1 MSKKIICII
10 TILCTLLVLGGCS
23 NKEEKDVKTTKV
35 TLNTIDD
42 DEKNQDE
49 EIKEVPNINK
59 TIVIDPGHSS
69 VGDFEKEPIS
79 PGSDKLKYKDVL
91 GAKGAYTNIYEN
103 ETTVSIGKLLRDIL
117 AEKGYNVI
125 MTKED
130 VEDSIS
136 NVERAKVG
144 NDNNA
149 DLVIRIHAD
158 SAESSSAKGASVLVP
173 AKNQHTEDIYE
184 TSAVYGEKL
193 INNYI
198 KELNIHNRGV
208 IERDDMTGFNW
219 SDVPVVLIEM
229 GFLSNKEDDNFISD
243 VSNHEKIANAIANGI
258 DNCFRE

>member
-42 DEKNQDE
+42 DK
-49 EIKEVPNINK
+49 K

-69 VGDFEKEPIS
+69 VGDFEKEPMA

-130 VEDSIS
+130 IEDSIS

-158 SAESSSAKGASVLVP
+158 SAESNSAKGASVLVP

-243 VSNHEKIANAIANGI
+243 ISNHEKIANAIANGI
-258 DNCFRE
+258 DNCFSE

>member
-42 DEKNQDE
+42 DK
-49 EIKEVPNINK
+49 K

-69 VGDFEKEPIS
+69 VGDFEKEPMA

-130 VEDSIS
+130 VGDSIS

-184 TSAVYGEKL
+184 TSATYGEKL

-243 VSNHEKIANAIANGI
+243 ISNHEKIANAIANGI
-258 DNCFRE
+258 DNCFSE